1 MTGLMLAACFA
12 SGVALLLARKRALP
26 MPRLGARLTAQLH
39 AAGLPGRSL
48 LLLVVASVGAVLLGA
63 CVWALTRLPL
73 LALLAVAAGA
83 YIPFALL
90 RARAERRW
98 REREQAWPAAL
109 NQFADAL
116 EAGIAFPAALAL
128 AARSGPMP
136 LRRELAQ
143 LHLRSHTSGLAAAL
157 EGLRTGGGGAA
168 RLAALLHGGLLELGG
183 GALAPLLRQLAAT
196 LAAGEHSREKAR
208 SRAASLRL
216 EALVLALSPIG
227 FLLLIG
233 AVSPGYLAA
242 YRTTGGTLVSAFAA
256 LAIAGCYQAM
266 RRLGRLPNS
275 DASR

>member
-1 MTGLMLAACFA
+1 MTGLSLAACFA
-12 SGVALLLARKRALP
+12 SGVALLLARQRSLP
-26 MPRLGARLTAQLH
+26 LPRLRARLSAQLQ
-39 AAGLPGRSL
+39 AAGLPGRWLSL
-48 LLLVVASVGAVLLGA
+48 LAVTAAAAVALAA
-63 CVWALTRLPL
+63 CVWAFTRLPL
-73 LALLAVAAGA
+73 LAFLAGAAGG
-83 YIPFALL
+83 YGPFAVL
-90 RARAERRW
+90 RARAERRR

-128 AARSGPMP
+128 AARSGPAP

-157 EGLRTGGGGAA
+157 EGLRAGGGGAA

-183 GALAPLLRQLAAT
+183 GALAPLLRQLAGT

-216 EALVLALSPIG
+216 EALVLALSPAG

-242 YRTTGGTLVSAFAA
+242 YRSTGGTLVSALAA
-256 LAIAGCYQAM
+256 AAITGCYQAM
-266 RRLGRLPNS
+266 RRLGRLPNP
-275 DASR
+275 DRGR

>member
-1 MTGLMLAACFA
+1 MTGLLLAACFA
-12 SGVALLLARKRALP
+12 SGVALLLARKRRLP
-26 MPRLGARLTAQLH
+26 LPRVRPRLSSELQ
-39 AAGLPGRSL
+39 AAGLPGRWAL
-48 LLLVVASVGAVLLGA
+48 LLAVAVAAAVLLGA
-63 CVWALTRLPL
+63 CVWVLTRLPL
-73 LALLAVAAGA
+73 LALLAGAAGA
-83 YIPFALL
+83 YIPFLVL
-90 RARAERRW
+90 RARGERRR

-157 EGLRTGGGGAA
+157 EGLRAGGGGAA

-196 LAAGEHSREKAR
+196 LAAGEHGREKAR

-242 YRTTGGTLVSAFAA
+242 YRTTGGTVISALAA

-266 RRLGRLPNS
+266 RRLGRLPNTDPS
-275 DASR
+275 H